1 MASPHLTHDK
11 NNNVLMI
18 IDFFLSNVLILY
30 RTFGDDEMFSDGTF
44 SDGMFN
50 DETVSDGTFCI
61 IEITEI
67 PSFPLR
73 MISNDALYV
82 LYKGSARLSTKR
94 APLTDK
100 EIDHQ
105 STLVFFHSCPF
116 VHLFCLAALHNRI
129 RVCALCK
136 EVGW

>member
-30 RTFGDDEMFSDGTF
+30 RTFGD
-44 SDGMFN
+44 

-129 RVCALCK
+129 RGCALCK